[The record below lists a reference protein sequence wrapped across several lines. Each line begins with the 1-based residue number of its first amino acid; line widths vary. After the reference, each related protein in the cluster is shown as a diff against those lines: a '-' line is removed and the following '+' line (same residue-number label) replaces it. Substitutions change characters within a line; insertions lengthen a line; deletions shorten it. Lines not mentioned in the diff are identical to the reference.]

1 MGNGEETNGDEKV
14 WHGDAQE
21 TFGLSDKQAAGLDE
35 YDVKQTGQPGIW
47 NLWQGGKRWNA
58 AMGGLSQQEDIK
70 ARGQYGTDKPGD
82 IAKALTLENLRK
94 YRQAPE
100 TFGLSEAEKQASAD
114 KAAAASGA
122 AMATGLAKGTREM
135 MGGGTTGYASQA
147 MRETA
152 APTRQAAA
160 TASQQATALSKQMI
174 EQKGNELYAQL
185 TGRPMPPPL
194 GQQMLAAG
202 GTAALTAGGK
212 AFGEYVGGY
221 LGGEPADPYADVNFS
236 PTSGLGATDENL
248 GTGVTSTYMG
258 PPTSP

>member
-1 MGNGEETNGDEKV
+1 MANGDEKA
-14 WHGDAQE
+14 WHSDAQE

-185 TGRPMPPPL
+185 TG
-194 GQQMLAAG
+194 
-202 GTAALTAGGK
+202 GK

>member
-1 MGNGEETNGDEKV
+1 MAENAAGQNWWERAGQNLGSFMTGGSVEKAERPE
-14 WHGDAQE
+14 HKQE
-21 TFGLSDKQAAGLDE
+21 SDWAEQEFGSDKPA
-35 YDVKQTGQPGIW
+35 
-47 NLWQGGKRWNA
+47 
-58 AMGGLSQQEDIK
+58 
-70 ARGQYGTDKPGD
+70 D
-82 IAKALTLENLRK
+82 IAKSLTLENLKK

-147 MRETA
+147 MREAA

-160 TASQQATALSKQMI
+160 TASQQATALSQQMI

-221 LGGEPADPYADVNFS
+221 LDPDATTDPTADPTAEPKPPFDPSQSWGKYDPMNV
-236 PTSGLGATDENL
+236 P
-248 GTGVTSTYMG
+248 G
-258 PPTSP
+258 P